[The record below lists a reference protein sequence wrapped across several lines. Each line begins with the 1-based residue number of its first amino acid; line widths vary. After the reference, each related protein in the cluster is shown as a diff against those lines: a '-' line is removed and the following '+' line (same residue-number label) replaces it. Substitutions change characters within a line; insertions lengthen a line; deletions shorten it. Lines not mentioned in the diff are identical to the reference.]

1 MLSSAAWERSS
12 LRLTGCGRGKSYP
25 CGVAVSSP
33 LYFGEPC
40 VPVLPTNGAGSG
52 VDALLRGGGGCAKNE
67 SGVSPCFGGYPFGG
81 CGYRPFSSHPAGVG
95 ERCDLYILAGGVPLL
110 WRRVLLRGR
119 LSPAEGVGNG
129 LTHCAGGYPF
139 GGGIHGRPL
148 CAGVSPTVLGIK
160 KGSTV
165 CTP

>member
-1 MLSSAAWERSS
+1 
-12 LRLTGCGRGKSYP
+12 
-25 CGVAVSSP
+25 
-33 LYFGEPC
+33 
-40 VPVLPTNGAGSG
+40 
-52 VDALLRGGGGCAKNE
+52 LRGGGGCAKNE

-165 CTP
+165 CTPFFLLPKLLYGDAYCLLFELLLLCDLSENQSCVGGVNLAVAVYIGRHHGL